1 MIQPLIQTAVADRVS
16 TVVQTSSHITRFP
29 IVVADPS
36 TAWTLEGSEIP
47 VSDQDL
53 DEIECTPDKLA
64 GLVVVSNEL
73 AADSD
78 PSALDVVGDG
88 LVRDL

>member
-1 MIQPLIQTAVADRVS
+1 MTGRQTAL
-16 TVVQTSSHITRFP
+16 
-29 IVVADPS
+29 VVADPS
-36 TAWTLEGSEIP
+36 TAWTSEGSEIP

-78 PSALDVVGDG
+78 PSALDVVGDASPTG
-88 LVRDL
+88 LKCSRAGMDRVDAR